1 MLGRVPTQ
9 RYSPCQTQTVQF
21 AFNEGAQ
28 RLNKG
33 MSQSFYL
40 LTPLVYSITNFD
52 LGFDKIVTLYCMNY
66 LFSLTKSL
74 ISLVFLFLINFII
87 KLFMR
92 EFFMGKIVRNK
103 GNLDLVKYTKLLLH
117 VKNDVNYDNKK
128 LKSVILKYCILIF

>member
-1 MLGRVPTQ
+1 M
-9 RYSPCQTQTVQF
+9 QF

-52 LGFDKIVTLYCMNY
+52 LGFDKIVTFYCINH
-66 LFSLTKSL
+66 LISLTKSL

-87 KLFMR
+87 KLFIE

-103 GNLDLVKYTKLLLH
+103 GNFDFEKIQKLLLH
-117 VKNDVNYDNKK
+117 VKNDVNDYNKK
-128 LKSVILKYCILIF
+128 LKSVILKYKIFFI